1 MYVDVYI
8 RMCKYV
14 LTLSHGVSF
23 AKEPCARD
31 DILQKRPIT

>member
-14 LTLSHGVSF
+14 LTLSHVVPF
-23 AKEPCARD
+23 AKEPCERD
-31 DILQKRPIT
+31 DIQQKRPII